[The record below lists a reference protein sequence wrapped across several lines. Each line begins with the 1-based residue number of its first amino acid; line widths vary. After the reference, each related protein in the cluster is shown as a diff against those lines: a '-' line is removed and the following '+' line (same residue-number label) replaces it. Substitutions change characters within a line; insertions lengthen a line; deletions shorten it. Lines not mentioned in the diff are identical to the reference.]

1 MSYTSSVFVFTSSTL
16 LSTPAVR
23 SSISNFSAGFT
34 IFSAGSASFFST
46 TCPPSMR
53 LNASS
58 ITLLGILSSSFSIY
72 NILHPSHHI
81 VIRLHP
87 LEINLLRK
95 RRLSNILPE
104 RSLDLSSG
112 RIHLEIIVLKFLYH
126 VHSINFLDE
135 NLG

>member
-1 MSYTSSVFVFTSSTL
+1 MSYTSSVFLFTSSTL

-23 SSISNFSAGFT
+23 SSMSNLSAGFT
-34 IFSAGSASFFST
+34 VFSAGSTSFFST

-81 VIRLHP
+81 IIRLHP

-104 RSLDLSSG
+104 RTFNFSSG
-112 RIHLEIIVLKFLYH
+112 RIHPEIIILEFLYH
-126 VHSINFLDE
+126 VHSINFLDK
-135 NLG
+135 NLD

>member
-1 MSYTSSVFVFTSSTL
+1 MSYTSSVFLFTSSTL

-23 SSISNFSAGFT
+23 SSMSHLSAGAAA
-34 IFSAGSASFFST
+34 FSTGSVYFFST

-53 LNASS
+53 LSASS
-58 ITLLGILSSSFSIY
+58 ITLSGILSSSFSIY
-72 NILHPSHHI
+72 DLLHPSHHI

-104 RSLDLSSG
+104 RSLDLSPG